1 MNKSV
6 TPLFSGNEK
15 VERGVYVDPLLNT
28 YSNFHLTP
36 EKVAKLIKDYG
47 FNVVHLVI
55 VNVGD
60 NSASFSSLI
69 SSYVK
74 SFRLE
79 NLSVVL
85 TIYPP
90 TDEVAWKT
98 HPEWRQRFLNGESK
112 YDWRV
117 YLAPTDDDFV
127 AYYLE
132 NVRRLLKE
140 YNFNGIELA
149 ECWYEVDEGPSS
161 PYYADFSSSM
171 RQKFK
176 EASGVDPLELFN
188 SSSPYYYLK
197 NSQLYEEWVNFRV
210 KVITNF
216 MKKILSVAKEV
227 NPNIKTYVMY
237 LSDVGQNYSTRI
249 DHAQDL
255 NAIVRDV
262 KPDYIVIETAW
273 QDWIKADLSPS
284 YVKAYADHYVSIVH
298 NAQVKVIIQ
307 TDVGSIAQMKRSLEW
322 VKEFSNS
329 AIKNGFDG
337 VVFYEFSIGSF
348 VK

>member
-149 ECWYEVDEGPSS
+149 ECWYEVDEGP
-161 PYYADFSSSM
+161 
-171 RQKFK
+171 
-176 EASGVDPLELFN
+176 
-188 SSSPYYYLK
+188 
-197 NSQLYEEWVNFRV
+197 
-210 KVITNF
+210 
-216 MKKILSVAKEV
+216 
-227 NPNIKTYVMY
+227 
-237 LSDVGQNYSTRI
+237 
-249 DHAQDL
+249 
-255 NAIVRDV
+255 
-262 KPDYIVIETAW
+262 
-273 QDWIKADLSPS
+273 
-284 YVKAYADHYVSIVH
+284 
-298 NAQVKVIIQ
+298 
-307 TDVGSIAQMKRSLEW
+307 
-322 VKEFSNS
+322 
-329 AIKNGFDG
+329 
-337 VVFYEFSIGSF
+337 
-348 VK
+348 